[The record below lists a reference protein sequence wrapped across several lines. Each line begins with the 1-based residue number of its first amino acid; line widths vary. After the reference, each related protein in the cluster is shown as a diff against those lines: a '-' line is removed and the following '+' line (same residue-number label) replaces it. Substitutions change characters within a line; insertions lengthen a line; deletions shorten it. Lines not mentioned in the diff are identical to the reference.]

1 MRKTFVAALLGTALG
16 FSVAAHA
23 DTYEVDSDNS
33 VIEFQYKQMG
43 VNMKGSFANLQGS
56 ITFDEDAPES
66 MAAQIE
72 LPLDTVDTGTE
83 EADEELIKPEWFDMA
98 NHPVA
103 TFESTQ
109 VAAEADGQYTVD
121 GVLQIKGE
129 SQELSFPVQ
138 VSHDDNGK
146 LVFETEFEIDRG
158 DFDIGSGSWSDPS
171 IVSNEVKIKA
181 RVVSK

>member
-1 MRKTFVAALLGTALG
+1 MKKTAVAALFGVAFGLGA
-16 FSVAAHA
+16 AAHA
-23 DTYEVDSDNS
+23 DTYEVDSENS

-56 ITFDEDAPES
+56 IVFDEAEPDK

-83 EADEELIKPEWFDMA
+83 EADDELIKPEWFDMA
-98 NHPVA
+98 NHPA
-103 TFESTQ
+103 ASFESTQ
-109 VAAEADGQYTVD
+109 VTPADTGEYTVD

-129 SQELSFPVQ
+129 TQELAFPVT
-138 VSHDDNGK
+138 VSHDDAGN
-146 LVFETEFEIDRG
+146 LIFETEFEIDRG
-158 DFDIGSGSWSDPS
+158 DFDVGSGSWSDPS
-171 IVSNEVKIKA
+171 IVSNEVKVKA

>member
-1 MRKTFVAALLGTALG
+1 MNKIAIAALFGVAFSLGA
-16 FSVAAHA
+16 AAHA
-23 DTYEVDSDNS
+23 DTYKVDSENS

-43 VNMKGSFANLQGS
+43 VNMKGSFANLQGT
-56 ITFDEDAPES
+56 ITFDEAEPDK

-83 EADEELIKPEWFDMA
+83 EADDELVKPEWFDMA
-98 NHPVA
+98 NHPA
-103 TFESTQ
+103 ASFESTH
-109 VAAEADGQYTVD
+109 VSPDDADEYTVD

-129 SQELSFPVQ
+129 TQELTFPVA
-138 VSHDDNGK
+138 VSRDDAGN

-158 DFDIGSGSWSDPS
+158 DFDVGSGSWSDPS

-181 RVVSK
+181 KVVGK